1 MRFPVTGETG
11 GSGRRAPGVL
21 GWGFP
26 FIGRYDRRGRLM
38 RAPVIRLGSR
48 PAAGVCI
55 GKADARVGVGSLRAD
70 DMLDGVA

>member
-1 MRFPVTGETG
+1 
-11 GSGRRAPGVL
+11 
-21 GWGFP
+21 
-26 FIGRYDRRGRLM
+26 M

-48 PAAGVCI
+48 PAAGGRI